1 MLHQFTWQQF
11 LVAALILSL
20 IWYGAV
26 ILLFYR
32 KRIQEILS
40 GIHKPENQAEPLAH
54 AWDEGFEEE
63 PLGEEENLMGKS
75 ALPEGMARLSMGQ
88 FGFATGPGEPTVKQG
103 VNKNWEQKKDFENE
117 TIDDGRQRQ
126 FGLVSDVLEELK
138 SIFHI
143 LETEQGNKED
153 FISLF
158 GLVSSK
164 YPKIKG
170 TSNQQALNDHIREN
184 LPFSI
189 SEEELNSLWL

>member
-11 LVAALILSL
+11 LVAALILSF

-32 KRIQEILS
+32 KQIREILR
-40 GIHKPENQAEPLAH
+40 GKHKPGSVQEPLAH
-54 AWDEGFEEE
+54 AWDEEFEDE
-63 PLGEEENLMGKS
+63 PLPEDENLMGKS
-75 ALPEGMARLSMGQ
+75 ALPEGMTRLSMAQ
-88 FGFATGPGEPTVKQG
+88 FGFAPSPGEPTFKQE

-117 TIDDGRQRQ
+117 TTDDARERQL
-126 FGLVSDVLEELK
+126 GLIPDVLEELK

-143 LETEQGNKED
+143 LETEQGNKVD

-164 YPKIKG
+164 YPRIKG
-170 TSNQQALNDHIREN
+170 TSNQQALNDYIREN

-189 SEEELNSLWL
+189 SDEELNSLWS

>member
-11 LVAALILSL
+11 LVAALILSF
-20 IWYGAV
+20 IWYGAL

-40 GIHKPENQAEPLAH
+40 GKHKRENQPESLAH
-54 AWDEGFEEE
+54 AWEEDFEEE
-63 PLGEEENLMGKS
+63 PLAEEENLMGKS
-75 ALPEGMARLSMGQ
+75 ALPEGMARLSMTQ
-88 FGFATGPGEPTVKQG
+88 FGFAPGPGEPTVKQG
-103 VNKNWEQKKDFENE
+103 VIKNWEQKKDFENE
-117 TIDDGRQRQ
+117 TTDDGRERQ
-126 FGLVSDVLEELK
+126 LGLIPDVLEELK

-170 TSNQQALNDHIREN
+170 TSNQQALNDYIR
-184 LPFSI
+184 
-189 SEEELNSLWL
+189 

>member
-26 ILLFYR
+26 ILFFYR
-32 KRIQEILS
+32 KQIQEIIS
-40 GIHKPENQAEPLAH
+40 GKHKPANPQKPLAH
-54 AWDEGFEEE
+54 AWDEEFEDE
-63 PLGEEENLMGKS
+63 PSAEEENLMGKS
-75 ALPEGMARLSMGQ
+75 ALPEGMTRLSMAQ
-88 FGFATGPGEPTVKQG
+88 FGFAPDPGEPVIEQG
-103 VNKNWEQKKDFENE
+103 VNKNWKQRKDFENE
-117 TIDDGRQRQ
+117 TTDDERERQL
-126 FGLVSDVLEELK
+126 GLIPDVLEELK

-170 TSNQQALNDHIREN
+170 TSNQQALNDYIREN

-189 SEEELNSLWL
+189 SDEDLNGLWL